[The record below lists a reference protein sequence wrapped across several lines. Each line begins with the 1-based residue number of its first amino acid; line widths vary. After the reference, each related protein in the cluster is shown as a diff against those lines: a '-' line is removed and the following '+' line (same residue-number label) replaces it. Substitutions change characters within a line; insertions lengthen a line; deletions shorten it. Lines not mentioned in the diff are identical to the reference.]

1 MKKIIISLSI
11 FLLVLCPFLLSGCD
25 KPFNPNLSLTSEQQQ
40 VYNEVENYAMSCNS
54 SEEKEE
60 VLYQIKLDI
69 KQSSN
74 DKLDIELSIG
84 KLKIDKLNL
93 KNKLESDIAYKE
105 RTAASN
111 KISYKNQ
118 RDSIYNI
125 YQGTQSSYNSQVSLL
140 QNKIN
145 QAYSTY
151 LTECQRINSSNMGDG
166 YKELY
171 RQNAYQTYIN
181 SVSTY
186 NSQLSQL
193 NTQWQNK
200 LNYDKYNK
208 LYNEVDLTLQKD
220 IQSLQ
225 SKYQNDCSKLDTQ
238 INNLIRQR

>member
-1 MKKIIISLSI
+1 MKKSI
-11 FLLVLCPFLLSGCD
+11 LITALFILVICPLLLVGCE
-25 KPFNPNLSLTSEQQQ
+25 KSFNPNIALNNEQQQ
-40 VYNEVENYAMSCNS
+40 VYNDVETYAMSCNNS
-54 SEEKEE
+54 DEKEKI
-60 VLYQIKLDI
+60 LYQIKLDI

-93 KNKLESDIAYKE
+93 KNKLESDIANKE

-111 KISYKNQ
+111 KISYKKQ
-118 RDSIYNI
+118 QDSIRNI
-125 YQGTQSSYNSQVSLL
+125 YQGTQTSYNYEVSNL
-140 QNKIN
+140 QNKIS

-151 LTECQRINSSNMGDG
+151 VKECQRINSSNMGDG

-171 RQNAYQTYIN
+171 RQNAYKTYTN
-181 SVSTY
+181 SVSNY
-186 NSQLSQL
+186 NSQLSNL

-225 SKYQNDCSKLDTQ
+225 SKYQSNCSKLDNQ
-238 INNLIRQR
+238 INDLIKQR

>member
-11 FLLVLCPFLLSGCD
+11 FLLVLCPFLLSGCN
-25 KPFNPNLSLTSEQQQ
+25 KPFNPNISLTSEQQQ
-40 VYNEVENYAMSCNS
+40 IYNEVENYAISCNS

-84 KLKIDKLNL
+84 KIKIDKLNL

-125 YQGTQSSYNSQVSLL
+125 YQGTQYSYNYEVSNL
-140 QNKIN
+140 QNKIS

-151 LTECQRINSSNMGDG
+151 LTECRNIDNSNMGTG
-166 YKELY
+166 YKQQY
-171 RQNAYQTYIN
+171 KNNAYQKYLSAYN
-181 SVSTY
+181 SY
-186 NSQLSQL
+186 NSQISQL

-208 LYNEVDLTLQKD
+208 LYNEVDSTLQKD
-220 IQSLQ
+220 LQSLQ
-225 SKYQNDCSKLDTQ
+225 SKFQSDCSKLDTQ